1 MSLSSFLASEF
12 EASLCCKRPYLNK
25 PPNYTKPQR
34 TNKNETR
41 LKKQRHGAESQEDS
55 HTAINKIKKPTKRA
69 KEMAQIYPEFTS
81 DFLLKRSTGGSQ
93 LIPC

>member
-69 KEMAQIYPEFTS
+69 KEMAQRLRAQTALP
-81 DFLLKRSTGGSQ
+81 
-93 LIPC
+93 